1 VPKNIIKHAT
11 NATKNNKIFSFIC
24 LYLRLSFHFSFS
36 FPLLRIDN
44 YWVANFMLIVHIV
57 VLRIFV
63 KNLITSNDER
73 IEELIHCHMVIPRH
87 FSKKIRN
94 VIISPFLIATSFLNN
109 HQ

>member
-1 VPKNIIKHAT
+1 
-11 NATKNNKIFSFIC
+11 
-24 LYLRLSFHFSFS
+24 
-36 FPLLRIDN
+36 
-44 YWVANFMLIVHIV
+44 MMIVHIV

-73 IEELIHCHMVIPRH
+73 IEELIHCRMVIPRH

-94 VIISPFLIATSFLNN
+94 VIVSPFLIATSFPNN